1 LPSGCWHSSGAR
13 DFPGAREVFSDW
25 VWVQNVVFPL
35 IGMGMG
41 TFVLFGVYRIAN
53 KFIDRRHEARLA
65 VGGPGA
71 GEELRRLQQRIEQ
84 LEEKAYHWE
93 ELEERLEFAERMLAH
108 HAQRPLIEG
117 EH

>member
-1 LPSGCWHSSGAR
+1 M
-13 DFPGAREVFSDW
+13 FSDW
-25 VWVQNVVFPL
+25 VWVQNVVFPI

-41 TFVLFGVYRIAN
+41 GFVLFGIYRIVN
-53 KFIDRRHEARLA
+53 KFLDRRHDARLGEA
-65 VGGPGA
+65 GPGVA
-71 GEELRRLQQRIEQ
+71 EELRRLQQRIEQ
-84 LEEKAYHWE
+84 LEEKTYRWD

>member
-1 LPSGCWHSSGAR
+1 
-13 DFPGAREVFSDW
+13 VFSDW
-25 VWVQNVVFPL
+25 VWVQNVVLPI

-41 TFVLFGVYRIAN
+41 TFVLFGVYRLAN
-53 KFIDRRHEARLA
+53 KFLDRRHEARLA
-65 VGGPGA
+65 ATGQGV
-71 GEELRRLQQRIEQ
+71 GEEVQRLQQRVEQ
-84 LEEKAYHWE
+84 LEEKVYHWE